1 MHNLRA
7 IELFAGGG
15 GLMLGTSL
23 AGFDHIAAVEWEHN
37 CCETL
42 RLNQSHDYPLIG
54 DAAII
59 ESDVRA
65 VDWSFAPDDLDLLAG
80 GPRASRSLWADSRAP
95 PSIRATC
102 FLPTRRSYRRCTPVH
117 SSSRTSK
124 A

>member
-80 GPRASRSLWADSRAP
+80 GPPCRV
-95 PSIRATC
+95 
-102 FLPTRRSYRRCTPVH
+102 RRVQMLAAAN
-117 SSSRTSK
+117 RTVVPAK
-124 A
+124 AAISPL

>member
-42 RLNQSHDYPLIG
+42 RLN
-54 DAAII
+54 
-59 ESDVRA
+59 
-65 VDWSFAPDDLDLLAG
+65 
-80 GPRASRSLWADSRAP
+80 
-95 PSIRATC
+95 
-102 FLPTRRSYRRCTPVH
+102 
-117 SSSRTSK
+117 
-124 A
+124 